1 MSPRVCRRGEYRQGL
16 WDSLPVGIGYFA
28 VSFGFGALAVSRGM
42 AWWQATL
49 ISLTNLTSAGQYA
62 GLTVIL
68 ALGGYL
74 ELVLTQLII
83 NSRYLL
89 MSLALTQRL
98 DSSFTRP
105 VKALCAF
112 FNTDEIFALAMQRPG
127 ALTVPY
133 LLGLG
138 LLPLLGWTLGTL
150 CGAAA
155 GSLLPAFVRDC
166 LGLALYA
173 MFVAI
178 VFPQAKKSTPMRW
191 VVLAAVV
198 ISCLFQWVPGLDR
211 VSPGLAIVIA
221 TVAAAL
227 LGALLFPVGEEEKA

>member
-1 MSPRVCRRGEYRQGL
+1 MSLSVYQKREEYRKGL
-16 WDSLPVGIGYFA
+16 WDSLPVGVGYFA

-98 DSSFTRP
+98 DGTFTRP

-127 ALTVPY
+127 
-133 LLGLG
+133 
-138 LLPLLGWTLGTL
+138 LGWTLGTL

-155 GSLLPAFVRDC
+155 GSVLPAFVRDC

-178 VFPQAKKSTPMRW
+178 VFPQAKESAPVRW